1 MLNEETAKY
10 RTYILVW
17 VGLVI
22 LTGMTFSVAGRN
34 LGGWTVLIA
43 LAIAGTK
50 SGLVLNYFMHLR
62 SEKLSIFQ
70 SDHPPGHGRFPRF
83 HPPDLCRP
91 GVSRRCEMIFSGST
105 GLSGRVVDN
114 VFLYILIICV
124 FLLGLITFLDGLLCD
139 PLPPRKTPQ
148 ACGY

>member
-1 MLNEETAKY
+1 VKTAKY

-34 LGGWTVLIA
+34 LGVWTVLIA

-62 SEKLSIFQ
+62 SEKLFIFKVII
-70 SDHPPGHGRFPRF
+70 P
-83 HPPDLCRP
+83 L
-91 GVSRRCEMIFSGST
+91 VM
-105 GLSGRVVDN
+105 V
-114 VFLYILIICV
+114 VFLVFIL
-124 FLLGLITFLDGLLCD
+124 LTFADLAFRGGV
-139 PLPPRKTPQ
+139 K
-148 ACGY
+148 